1 MSVVKDDT
9 RVLRQENLCE
19 VEYDAIIA
27 ACNGEPYTM
36 SLTDRREIEVVIKA
50 VNIGIDSRLQACYCP
65 DRGDDYGQG
74 ERSITA
80 TSDAKR
86 WKKGDKLVLARTLE
100 CSISPES
107 LCVLLRRL
115 FEDMESTGKD
125 GDDADVGMSLASS
138 IMMTLGFNDCGK
150 FVGREALGLD

>member
-1 MSVVKDDT
+1 MSTVKDDT

-27 ACNGEPYTM
+27 ACNGEHYTM
-36 SLTDRREIEVVIKA
+36 SLTSHREIEVVVKA
-50 VNIGIDSRLQACYCP
+50 VNVGIDSRLQACYCP
-65 DRGDDYGQG
+65 ERGDDYGQG
-74 ERSITA
+74 KRSITA
-80 TSDAKR
+80 TKDTKF
-86 WKKGDKLVLARTLE
+86 WKAGAELVLARTLE

-115 FEDMESTGKD
+115 YEDMESTGDD

-138 IMMTLGFNDCGK
+138 IMQTLGFDDCGK
-150 FVGREALGLD
+150 FVGRDDD